1 MTDPWIITLIVAALG
16 AFILGALTLSLDE
29 FSRTRLEQRWTRSG
43 RETQLEWLMT
53 QREELRTATSLW
65 HGVMAVLFVLALFI
79 VFQPG
84 ADEEARLISV
94 VVPVV
99 IALVVVPLHIGL
111 SRAIA
116 EHAATPLISI
126 CYPLLRLLL
135 PIATPILMPIRI
147 LDEIVRRLVGADGS
161 EDDLEDELRQVMEES
176 EREGQ
181 IDPVQMEMFEAL
193 VDFPTMDVD
202 AIMTPRIDVIGIE
215 IDQDLEA
222 IKGVVQESGHSRYPV
237 YDGDLDHIEGIL
249 YVKDLLKFVGTAPGT
264 FNLRSMLREIMLV
277 PESRKIRDVLTDF
290 QRDKVHMALVLDEY
304 GGTSGIVTI
313 EDIVEEVFGEIVD
326 EHDPETEV
334 EPVVVFND
342 DGTVEAD
349 ARVRIDEFND
359 EVGVELP
366 EDGDYDTIGGWV
378 FASLGRIPDEGEEL
392 ELEGMIVQVVNAAK
406 THIEKLRFVLPKPV
420 GGGRNGSGNGGSGDE
435 TAAES

>member
-1 MTDPWIITLIVAALG
+1 MITLFVTALG
-16 AFILGALTLSLDE
+16 AVIFGALTLSLDE

-43 RETQLEWLMT
+43 RDRQLEWLMSH
-53 QREELRTATSLW
+53 RDRLRTASSLC
-65 HGVMAVLFVLALFI
+65 HAVLAVMFVVSLFI
-79 VFQPG
+79 VFRTESDDASNMVSIVAPIVV
-84 ADEEARLISV
+84 ALIA
-94 VVPVV
+94 
-99 IALVVVPLHIGL
+99 ALFHIGV
-111 SRAIA
+111 SHAIA
-116 EHAATPLISI
+116 EHAATPWIAV
-126 CYPLLRLLL
+126 CYPLLRVIHPITTPVLL
-135 PIATPILMPIRI
+135 PIDV
-147 LDEIVRRLVGADGS
+147 LDELVRRLVGADGS

-181 IDPVQMEMFEAL
+181 IDPAQMELFEAL

-202 AIMTPRIDVIGIE
+202 AIMTPRIDVVGIE
-215 IDQDLEA
+215 INADLDA
-222 IKGVVQESGHSRYPV
+222 IKTIVRESGHSRYPV
-237 YDGDLDHIEGIL
+237 YEGDLDHIEGIL
-249 YVKDLLKFVGTAPGT
+249 YVKDLLEFVGSAPLI
-264 FNLRSMLREIMLV
+264 FKLRDMLREAMLV
-277 PESRKIRDVLTDF
+277 PESRKIRDVLSDF

-304 GGTSGIVTI
+304 GGTSGIVTV
-313 EDIVEEVFGEIVD
+313 EDIVEEVFGEIAD
-326 EHDPETEV
+326 EHDPESDV

-359 EVGVELP
+359 EVGVALP

-420 GGGRNGSGNGGSGDE
+420 GGGRNGNGNGSAGEESSG
-435 TAAES
+435 T